1 MAEQNITIKF
11 QAKGNERLRRA
22 IERLDDATRD
32 LQGKTKKLRKENN
45 LLGTGFKRN
54 AKNAGMLNNAFSTMR
69 SKLLLVNFAMGLGI
83 SQLIKFAEQSAK
95 LKNMETA
102 FNSLS
107 GGTENAKESML
118 KLTNATNGTM
128 SSFDLFQQAN
138 NAMVLG
144 VTRNSDE
151 MAEMFDM
158 AQRLGRALGKDT
170 KESVES
176 LITGIGRQSRLMLD
190 NIGIIVKADEAY
202 KSYADKLGVSVDKL
216 TDAEKKQAF
225 MNATLES
232 AREKLKSLPQE
243 TLTTQEQF
251 DKFKASS
258 SNLAAVIG
266 DRLNPSLGKSSS
278 FLTNMANKLADVIE
292 ITDLE
297 RIGILDSRV
306 TSLNNT
312 LKQTFEYKQIT
323 KLREELESLDPNI
336 DGGRIAEIN
345 KQIDKFSVAIKLM
358 DESKSLAKINI
369 EISELNNNLNNMV
382 LMPMPPALVLLSS
395 ADPTL
400 LERMNLALSNMPTLK
415 GKLSEDNISATQ
427 YLDNLKKIESAS
439 VDFAVNEALR
449 HKEQSKNAFLSSKDT
464 IANMESV
471 VRAKLMEALAGHISS
486 IMQSVP
492 FPGNVILAGGAGLAV
507 NAIYDKAV
515 SGLRTLKFEQGGLV
529 GGRRHSQGG
538 TMIEAE
544 QGEFVMSR
552 SAVEAVGIE
561 NMNRIN
567 QGGGAGITVNVSGN
581 VMTQDFV
588 ENDLAE
594 AIRNAARRGTDFG
607 VS

>member
-1 MAEQNITIKF
+1 MADQSITIKF
-11 QAKGNERLRRA
+11 RQIGAEKLKRA
-22 IERLDDATRD
+22 IENLVDAERELRGETA
-32 LQGKTKKLRKENN
+32 KVRKEGGMLN
-45 LLGTGFKRN
+45 TTFKRN
-54 AKNAGMLNNAFSTMR
+54 QKNAGLLSNAFSTMR
-69 SKLLLVNFAMGLGI
+69 SKLLLVNFAMGMGI
-83 SQLIKFAEQSAK
+83 RQLAKFGEQSAK
-95 LKNMETA
+95 LQNMETA

-107 GGTENAKESML
+107 GGAVKAEESLL
-118 KLTNATNGTM
+118 KLTDATNGTM
-128 SSFDLFQQAN
+128 SNFDLFQQAN
-138 NAMVLG
+138 NAMILG
-144 VTRNSDE
+144 VTKNSDE
-151 MAEMFDM
+151 MSEMFDM

-266 DRLNPSLGKSSS
+266 DRLNPSLGESSS
-278 FLTNMANKLADVIE
+278 FLTNMANKLADMIE

-297 RIGILDSRV
+297 RINTLDSHAA
-306 TSLNNT
+306 SLNNT
-312 LKQTFEYKQIT
+312 LKQSYEYKQLT
-323 KLREELESLDPNI
+323 KLREELESLDPNT

-345 KQIDKFSVAIKLM
+345 KQISKFTTLVMLM
-358 DESKSLAKINI
+358 DESQALAKINT
-369 EISELNNNLNNMV
+369 EISSLNNNLNNMV
-382 LMPMPPALVLLSS
+382 LAEMPPALVLLSS
-395 ADPTL
+395 ANPSL
-400 LERMNLALSNMPTLK
+400 LERMNEALSNMPTMEAN
-415 GKLSEDNISATQ
+415 SVSAKE
-427 YLDNLKKIESAS
+427 YLDNLKKIESSS

-449 HKEQSKNAFLSSKDT
+449 QKEQSKNAFLSSKDT
-464 IANMESV
+464 VANMESV
-471 VRAKLMEALAGHISS
+471 VRAKLMEALSGHIAS
-486 IMQSVP
+486 IMTSVP
-492 FPGNVILAGGAGLAV
+492 FPGNIILAGGAGLAV
-507 NAIYDKAV
+507 NAMYDKAV

-567 QGGGAGITVNVSGN
+567 QGGSAVTVNVSGN

-588 ENDLAE
+588 EGDLAE

>member
-1 MAEQNITIKF
+1 MADQSITIKF
-11 QAKGNERLRRA
+11 RQIGAEKLKRA
-22 IERLDDATRD
+22 IENLVDAERELRGETA
-32 LQGKTKKLRKENN
+32 KVRKEGGMLN
-45 LLGTGFKRN
+45 TTFKRN
-54 AKNAGMLNNAFSTMR
+54 QKNAGLLSNAFSTMR
-69 SKLLLVNFAMGLGI
+69 SKLLLVNFAMGMGI
-83 SQLIKFAEQSAK
+83 RQLAKFGEQSAK
-95 LKNMETA
+95 LQNMETA

-107 GGTENAKESML
+107 GGAVKAEESLL
-118 KLTNATNGTM
+118 KLTDATNGTM
-128 SSFDLFQQAN
+128 SNFDLFQQAN
-138 NAMVLG
+138 NAMILG
-144 VTRNSDE
+144 VTKNSDE
-151 MAEMFDM
+151 MSEMFDM

-266 DRLNPSLGKSSS
+266 DRLNPSLGESSS
-278 FLTNMANKLADVIE
+278 FLTNMANKLADMIE

-297 RIGILDSRV
+297 RINTLDSHAA
-306 TSLNNT
+306 SLNNT
-312 LKQTFEYKQIT
+312 LKQSYEYKQLT
-323 KLREELESLDPNI
+323 KLREELESLDPNT

-345 KQIDKFSVAIKLM
+345 KQISKFTTLVMLM
-358 DESKSLAKINI
+358 DESQALAKINT
-369 EISELNNNLNNMV
+369 EISSLNNNLNNMV
-382 LMPMPPALVLLSS
+382 LAEMPPALVLLSS
-395 ADPTL
+395 ANPSL
-400 LERMNLALSNMPTLK
+400 LERMNEALSNMPTMEAN
-415 GKLSEDNISATQ
+415 SVSAKE
-427 YLDNLKKIESAS
+427 YLDNLKKIESSS

-449 HKEQSKNAFLSSKDT
+449 QKEQSKNAFLSSKDT
-464 IANMESV
+464 VANMESV
-471 VRAKLMEALAGHISS
+471 VRAKLMEALSGHIAS
-486 IMQSVP
+486 IMTSVP
-492 FPGNVILAGGAGLAV
+492 FPGNIILAGGAGLAV
-507 NAIYDKAV
+507 NAMYDKAV

-538 TMIEAE
+538 TIIEAE

-567 QGGGAGITVNVSGN
+567 RGGSAVTVNVSGN

-588 ENDLAE
+588 EGDLAE

>member
-1 MAEQNITIKF
+1 MADQSITIKF
-11 QAKGNERLRRA
+11 RQIGAEKLKRA
-22 IERLDDATRD
+22 IENLVDAERELRGETA
-32 LQGKTKKLRKENN
+32 KVRKEGGMLN
-45 LLGTGFKRN
+45 TTFKRN
-54 AKNAGMLNNAFSTMR
+54 QKNAGLLSNAFSTMR
-69 SKLLLVNFAMGLGI
+69 SKLLLVNFAMGMGI
-83 SQLIKFAEQSAK
+83 RQLAKFGEQSAK
-95 LKNMETA
+95 LQNMETA

-107 GGTENAKESML
+107 GGAVKAEESLL
-118 KLTNATNGTM
+118 KLTDATNGTM
-128 SSFDLFQQAN
+128 SNFDLFQQAN
-138 NAMVLG
+138 NAMILG
-144 VTRNSDE
+144 VTKNSDE
-151 MAEMFDM
+151 MSEMFDM

-266 DRLNPSLGKSSS
+266 DRLNPSLGESSS
-278 FLTNMANKLADVIE
+278 FLTNMANKLADMIE

-297 RIGILDSRV
+297 RINTLDSHAA
-306 TSLNNT
+306 SLNNT
-312 LKQTFEYKQIT
+312 LKQSYEYKQLT
-323 KLREELESLDPNI
+323 KLREELESLDPNT

-345 KQIDKFSVAIKLM
+345 KQISKFTTLVMLM
-358 DESKSLAKINI
+358 DESQALAKINT
-369 EISELNNNLNNMV
+369 EISSLNNNLNNMV
-382 LMPMPPALVLLSS
+382 LAEMPPALVLLSS
-395 ADPTL
+395 ANPSL
-400 LERMNLALSNMPTLK
+400 LERMNEALSNMPTMEAN
-415 GKLSEDNISATQ
+415 SVSAKE
-427 YLDNLKKIESAS
+427 YLDNLKKIESSS

-449 HKEQSKNAFLSSKDT
+449 QKEQSKNAFLSSKDT
-464 IANMESV
+464 VANMESV
-471 VRAKLMEALAGHISS
+471 VRAKLMEALSGHIAS
-486 IMQSVP
+486 IMTSVP
-492 FPGNVILAGGAGLAV
+492 FPGNIILAGGAGLAV
-507 NAIYDKAV
+507 NAMYDKAV

-567 QGGGAGITVNVSGN
+567 RGGSAVTVNVSGN

-588 ENDLAE
+588 EGDLAE

>member
-1 MAEQNITIKF
+1 MADQSITIKF
-11 QAKGNERLRRA
+11 RQIGAEKLKRA
-22 IERLDDATRD
+22 IENLVDAERELRGETA
-32 LQGKTKKLRKENN
+32 KVRKEGGMLN
-45 LLGTGFKRN
+45 TTFKRN
-54 AKNAGMLNNAFSTMR
+54 QKNAGLLSNAFSTMR
-69 SKLLLVNFAMGLGI
+69 SKLLLVNFAMGMGI
-83 SQLIKFAEQSAK
+83 RQLAKFGEQSAK
-95 LKNMETA
+95 LQNMETA

-107 GGTENAKESML
+107 GGAVKAEESLL
-118 KLTNATNGTM
+118 KLTDATNGTM
-128 SSFDLFQQAN
+128 SNFDLFQQAN
-138 NAMVLG
+138 NAMILG
-144 VTRNSDE
+144 VTKNSDE
-151 MAEMFDM
+151 MSEMFDM

-266 DRLNPSLGKSSS
+266 DRLNPSLGESSS
-278 FLTNMANKLADVIE
+278 FLTNMANKLADMIE

-297 RIGILDSRV
+297 RINTLDSHAA
-306 TSLNNT
+306 SLNNT
-312 LKQTFEYKQIT
+312 LKQSYEYKQLT
-323 KLREELESLDPNI
+323 KLREELESLDPNT

-345 KQIDKFSVAIKLM
+345 KQISKFTTLVMLM
-358 DESKSLAKINI
+358 DESQALAKINT
-369 EISELNNNLNNMV
+369 EISSLNNNLNNMV
-382 LMPMPPALVLLSS
+382 LAEMPPALVLLSS
-395 ADPTL
+395 ANPSL
-400 LERMNLALSNMPTLK
+400 LERMNEALSNMPTMEAN
-415 GKLSEDNISATQ
+415 SVSAKE
-427 YLDNLKKIESAS
+427 YLDNLKKIESSS

-449 HKEQSKNAFLSSKDT
+449 QKEQSKNAFLSSKDT
-464 IANMESV
+464 VANMESV
-471 VRAKLMEALAGHISS
+471 VRAKLMEALAGHIAS
-486 IMQSVP
+486 IMTSVP
-492 FPGNVILAGGAGLAV
+492 FPGNIILAGGAGLAV
-507 NAIYDKAV
+507 NAMYDKAV

-567 QGGGAGITVNVSGN
+567 RGGSAVTVNVSGN

-588 ENDLAE
+588 EGDLAE